1 MCMKTKLVLL
11 ISLLFPLS
19 LFAQSDHLS
28 FKGIPIDGTL
38 NQFSNQLVRK
48 GFTKMYSEN
57 GQAIL
62 QGDFAGY
69 KNCYVAVSTLD
80 QEDLVYMVGVMFPDL
95 DQWSLLENNY
105 TKLKEMLI
113 TKYGEPIDVV
123 EEFQSTYQ
131 PRTDNE
137 KLHKLKFDECT
148 YKSIFESDKGRIVL
162 TISHESV
169 MKCFVVL
176 GYVDGINGLRAQD
189 AAIDDL

>member
-1 MCMKTKLVLL
+1 MKAKLLLL
-11 ISLLFPLS
+11 ISLLLPLA
-19 LFAQSDHLS
+19 LFAQSNHLT
-28 FKGIPIDGTL
+28 FKGIPINGTL
-38 NQFSNQLVRK
+38 NQFSNQLVKK

-80 QEDLVYMVGVMFPDL
+80 QEDVVYMVGVMFPDL
-95 DQWSLLENNY
+95 DQWALLESNY
-105 TKLKEMLI
+105 LKLKEML
-113 TKYGEPIDVV
+113 TMKYGEPIDVV

-148 YKSIFESDKGRIVL
+148 YKSIFESEKGRIFL

-176 GYVDGINGLRAQD
+176 GYVDGINGARAQD

>member
-1 MCMKTKLVLL
+1 
-11 ISLLFPLS
+11 
-19 LFAQSDHLS
+19 
-28 FKGIPIDGTL
+28 
-38 NQFSNQLVRK
+38 
-48 GFTKMYSEN
+48 MYSEN

>member
-1 MCMKTKLVLL
+1 MLRP
-11 ISLLFPLS
+11 S
-19 LFAQSDHLS
+19 
-28 FKGIPIDGTL
+28 
-38 NQFSNQLVRK
+38 
-48 GFTKMYSEN
+48 
-57 GQAIL
+57 
-62 QGDFAGY
+62 
-69 KNCYVAVSTLD
+69 
-80 QEDLVYMVGVMFPDL
+80 LVYMVGVMFPDL
-95 DQWSLLENNY
+95 DQWSLLESNY
-105 TKLKEMLI
+105 TKLKEMLT